1 MSCLIELKD
10 VTKRYGEIV
19 ALNKVSLKVMKGEI
33 LAIIGPNGSG
43 KTTMLRI
50 MAGIDKP
57 ASGEIYFDGVRIND
71 RNMEKVRSRSTMIF
85 QRTVFF
91 NTNVYKNLA
100 YGLKLRG
107 YSKKEIKEK
116 VREALGIVKLEGYE
130 SRLARRLS
138 GGEQQRLSLAR
149 ALILDTELILLDE
162 PTANL
167 DPYNVAMIEEIISK
181 INRNFNTTIIMATH
195 NMFQAKRL
203 GKKVVF
209 LFDREVVEVG
219 KADKIFEDPQD
230 KRTKSFIKGEM
241 IY

>member
-1 MSCLIELKD
+1 MSYLIELKD

-19 ALNKVSLKVMKGEI
+19 ALNNISLKVTKGEI

-43 KTTMLRI
+43 KTTLLRI

-57 ASGEIYFDGVRIND
+57 TSGEIYFDGAKIYDKNID
-71 RNMEKVRSRSTMIF
+71 EVRSRSTMIF

-91 NTNVYKNLA
+91 GTTVYKNLA

-116 VREALGIVKLEGYE
+116 VREALRIVKLEGYE
-130 SRLARRLS
+130 SRPAKRLS

-149 ALILDTELILLDE
+149 ALILGTELILLDE

-167 DPYNVAMIEEIISK
+167 DPYNVAMIEEIISE

-209 LFDREVVEVG
+209 LFNGEVVEIS

>member
-1 MSCLIELKD
+1 MSYFIELKD
-10 VTKRYGEIV
+10 VTKSYGDIV
-19 ALNKVSLKVMKGEI
+19 ALNNVNLKVVKGEI

-57 ASGEIYFDGVRIND
+57 TSGEIYFDGIKTSD
-71 RNMEKVRSRSTMIF
+71 RNTDKVRSRSTMIF

-91 NTNVYKNLA
+91 NTTVYKNLA

-116 VREALGIVKLEGYE
+116 VGEALKIVKLEGYE
-130 SRLARRLS
+130 NRLAKKLS
-138 GGEQQRLSLAR
+138 GGEQQRVSLAR
-149 ALILDTELILLDE
+149 ALVLGTELILLDE
-162 PTANL
+162 PTTNL
-167 DPYNVAMIEEIISK
+167 DPYNVAMIEEIVSK
-181 INRNFNTTIIMATH
+181 INRNLNTTIVMATN

-203 GKKVVF
+203 GDKVVF
-209 LFDREVVEVG
+209 LFGGEVVEVG
-219 KADKIFEDPQD
+219 KADKMFEDPQD

-241 IY
+241 VY

>member
-1 MSCLIELKD
+1 MSYLIELKD
-10 VTKRYGEIV
+10 VTKRYVETL

-50 MAGIDKP
+50 MAGIEKP
-57 ASGEIYFDGVRIND
+57 TNGEIYFDDTEIND
-71 RNMEKVRSRSTMIF
+71 RNMDKLRSRSTMTF

-91 NTNVYKNLA
+91 NAGVYKNLA

-107 YSKKEIKEK
+107 HTKKEIKERIK
-116 VREALGIVKLEGYE
+116 EALRMVKLEGYE
-130 SRLARRLS
+130 SRLAKRLS

-149 ALILDTELILLDE
+149 ALVLKTELILLDE

-167 DPYNVAMIEEIISK
+167 DPYNVSMMEQIISE
-181 INRNFNTTIIMATH
+181 INRNFDTTIVMATH

-203 GKKVVF
+203 GKKV
-209 LFDREVVEVG
+209 LLLMNGEVVEVG
-219 KADKIFEDPQD
+219 EADKIFESPQD
-230 KRTKSFIKGEM
+230 KRTECFVKGE
-241 IY
+241 IVY

>member
-1 MSCLIELKD
+1 MSYLIELED
-10 VTKRYGEIV
+10 VTKKYGEIV
-19 ALNKVSLKVMKGEI
+19 ALNKASLKVVKGEV
-33 LAIIGPNGSG
+33 LSLIGPNGSG

-50 MAGIDKP
+50 MAGIEELT
-57 ASGEIYFDGVRIND
+57 SGEIYFDGIRIND
-71 RNMEKVRSRSTMIF
+71 GNMDKVRSKGTMIF

-116 VREALGIVKLEGYE
+116 VKEALRIVKLEGYE
-130 SRLARRLS
+130 SRLAKRLS

-149 ALILDTELILLDE
+149 ALILGTELILLDE

-167 DPYNVAMIEEIISK
+167 DPYNVSMMEEIISK
-181 INRNFNTTIIMATH
+181 INRDFNTTIIMATH

-209 LFDREVVEVG
+209 LLDGEVIEVG
-219 KADKIFEDPQD
+219 ESDEIFKNPHDR
-230 KRTKSFIKGEM
+230 RTENFVKGEM

>member
-1 MSCLIELKD
+1 MSCLIGLKD
-10 VTKRYGEIV
+10 VTKSYEEIV
-19 ALNKVSLKVMKGEI
+19 ALNRVSLKVMKGEI

-43 KTTMLRI
+43 KTTMLKI
-50 MAGIDKP
+50 MAGIEEP
-57 ASGEIYFDGVRIND
+57 TSGEIYFDGMRIHD
-71 RNMEKVRSRSTMIF
+71 GNMDKVRSRGTMIF
-85 QRTVFF
+85 QRTVLF

-116 VREALGIVKLEGYE
+116 VKEALRTVKLEGYE
-130 SRLARRLS
+130 NRLAKRLS

-149 ALILDTELILLDE
+149 ALILETKVVLLDE

-167 DPYNVAMIEEIISK
+167 DPYNVSMMEEIISK
-181 INRNFNTTIIMATH
+181 INRDFNTTIIMATH

-203 GKKVVF
+203 GKKVAF
-209 LFDREVVEVG
+209 LLDGEVVEIG
-219 KADKIFEDPQD
+219 EADKIFENPQD
-230 KRTKSFIKGEM
+230 KRTEYFIKGEM

>member
-1 MSCLIELKD
+1 MSHFIELKD
-10 VTKRYGEIV
+10 VTKIYEEIT
-19 ALNKVSLKVMKGEI
+19 ALNKVSLKVMKSEI

-57 ASGEIYFDGVRIND
+57 TSGEIHFDGTKIHD
-71 RNMEKVRSRSTMIF
+71 RNMDKVRSRSTMIF
-85 QRTVFF
+85 QKTVFF

-100 YGLKLRG
+100 YGLKLRE

-116 VREALGIVKLEGYE
+116 VGEALRIVKLEGYE
-130 SRLARRLS
+130 SRLAKRLS

-149 ALILDTELILLDE
+149 ALILETKVVLLDE

-167 DPYNVAMIEEIISK
+167 DPHNVFMIEEIISK
-181 INRNFNTTIIMATH
+181 INRDFNTTIIMATH

-203 GKKVVF
+203 GKKVLF
-209 LFDREVVEVG
+209 LLDGEVVEVG
-219 KADKIFEDPQD
+219 EADKIFENSQD

>member
-1 MSCLIELKD
+1 MSYLIELKD

-19 ALNKVSLKVMKGEI
+19 ALNNVSLKVMKGEI

-50 MAGIDKP
+50 MAGIDKLT
-57 ASGEIYFDGVRIND
+57 SGEIYFDGIKIDD
-71 RNMEKVRSRSTMIF
+71 RNIDKLRSKSTMVF
-85 QRTVFF
+85 QRTVLFD
-91 NTNVYKNLA
+91 TTVYKNLA

-116 VREALGIVKLEGYE
+116 VREALRIVKLEGYE
-130 SRLARRLS
+130 NRLVKRLS
-138 GGEQQRLSLAR
+138 GGEQQRVSLAR
-149 ALILDTELILLDE
+149 ALVLGAELMLLDE

-167 DPYNVAMIEEIISK
+167 DPYNIVMIEEIISN

-203 GKKVVF
+203 GKRVVF
-209 LFDREVVEVG
+209 LFDGEVVEAG

>member
-1 MSCLIELKD
+1 MSCLIALKN

-19 ALNKVSLKVMKGEI
+19 ALNNVSLEVIKGEI

-57 ASGEIYFDGVRIND
+57 NNGEIYFNGTRVHD
-71 RNMEKVRSRSTMIF
+71 RNIDMIRSRSTMIF
-85 QRTVFF
+85 QKTVFF
-91 NTNVYKNLA
+91 NTTVYKNLA

-116 VREALGIVKLEGYE
+116 VREALRIVKLEGYE
-130 SRLARRLS
+130 SRLAKKLS

-149 ALILDTELILLDE
+149 ALILNTELILLDE
-162 PTANL
+162 PTTNL
-167 DPYNVAMIEEIISK
+167 DPYNVAMIEEIICN
-181 INRNFNTTIIMATH
+181 INRNFNTTIIIATH

-203 GKKVVF
+203 GNKVIF
-209 LFDREVVEVG
+209 LLNGEVVEVG
-219 KADKIFEDPQD
+219 KADKMFEDPQD
-230 KRTKSFIKGEM
+230 KRTKSFIRGEM